1 MSEGYE
7 YSSLPGGSSASS
19 PSWRRLAAVASL
31 LFGALVMV
39 WKLQSAMN
47 DNEGSDISALQRF
60 FHVHDN
66 KVRHLL
72 RVRSLSTEEEELSF
86 YSSAELIDIA
96 GR

>member
-7 YSSLPGGSSASS
+7 YSSLPVDSSASS

-39 WKLQSAMN
+39 WKLQAAVN

-60 FHVHDN
+60 IHVHDN
-66 KVRHLL
+66 SVRHFL
-72 RVRSLSTEEEELSF
+72 RVRTLSTEVL
-86 YSSAELIDIA
+86 YSSEEMIDIA
-96 GR
+96 G